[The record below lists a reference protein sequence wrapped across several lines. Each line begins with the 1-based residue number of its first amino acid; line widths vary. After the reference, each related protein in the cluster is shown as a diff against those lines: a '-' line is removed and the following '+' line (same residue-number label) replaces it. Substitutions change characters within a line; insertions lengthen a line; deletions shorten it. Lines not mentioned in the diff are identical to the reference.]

1 MQDDL
6 TLSTEESQLPP
17 ALPSSGAKPKRKPRP
32 SRLAISKFLLE
43 SSRFHSEEEIVDAVI
58 YALPRDPLAA
68 KALVHEILCRASD
81 VYFRRASDGKYTLTK
96 KLRLGQI
103 KMDA

>member
-6 TLSTEESQLPP
+6 TVSTEESQQPP
-17 ALPSSGAKPKRKPRP
+17 SLSGTKPKRKPRP
-32 SRLAISKFLLE
+32 ARLAITKLLAE
-43 SSRFHSEEEIVDAVI
+43 SSRFHSEEEIVDMVI

-68 KALVHEILCRASD
+68 RALVHEILTRASD
-81 VYFRRASDGKYTLTK
+81 VYFRRASDGKYTLVK